1 MTPSIHPEARPRF
14 DRIYEALA
22 ELARR

>member
-1 MTPSIHPEARPRF
+1 MTPSTHPEAQPRF